1 MLSLLLF
8 STGLRADSE
17 HQCRAQPV
25 RLRFDPPRRQGR
37 RGVEVVRGATFD
49 IAGTTT
55 MQDHPPQRRS
65 DPGPSC
71 RTAVTPLAQVM
82 ERHSGTGDPPHPDML
97 AAEIEALA
105 VLSLHDL
112 RVRWRRMFRTPPPD
126 RLGASLLRR
135 ILVHKLRA
143 RAMGDLDAESV
154 RFLERIARD
163 HEDRR
168 KAGGIKPK
176 AVPVVPPVQRERG
189 HGEGTLFVR
198 EFAGEMHRVVVV
210 RGGFEWQGAVYRSL
224 SQIARQITG
233 TTGNGP
239 RFFGLRDKP
248 ERGRP

>member
-1 MLSLLLF
+1 MLSLQRF

-37 RGVEVVRGATFD
+37 RGVEVVRGATLD
-49 IAGTTT
+49 IAGTDI
-55 MQDHPPQRRS
+55 MQNRAPQRRS
-65 DPGPSC
+65 DAGP
-71 RTAVTPLAQVM
+71 RRRNGVTPFAQLM
-82 ERHSGTGDPPHPDML
+82 ERHSVSRDPPPPDTL
-97 AAEIEALA
+97 AAEIETLA
-105 VLSLHDL
+105 QLDLHDL

-135 ILVHKLRA
+135 ILAHKLRA

-154 RFLERIARD
+154 RFLERIVRD
-163 HEDRR
+163 HDDRR
-168 KAGGIKPK
+168 RAGAVKPK
-176 AVPVVPPVQRERG
+176 AVPVVPAVPRERG
-189 HGEGTLFVR
+189 HREGTLFVR

-210 RGGFEWQGAVYRSL
+210 KGGFDWRGVVYRSL

-233 TTGNGP
+233 TTWNGP